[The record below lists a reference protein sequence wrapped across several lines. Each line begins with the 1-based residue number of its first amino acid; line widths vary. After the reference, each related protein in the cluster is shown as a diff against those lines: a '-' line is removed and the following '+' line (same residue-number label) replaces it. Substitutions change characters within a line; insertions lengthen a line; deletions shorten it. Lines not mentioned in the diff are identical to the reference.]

1 MKNELEPPI
10 FSLTTFPP
18 RRLSSKH
25 LPPSVG
31 MVSKFFCWYQKHW
44 DDVHRVILLANSCIS
59 SFSSVLVRNSAI
71 SSADWSEHCWLFSC
85 SLTHRLV
92 TVKYMV
98 LWWLFLFKTCV
109 NSDQVSPQT
118 WSKIQKASVY
128 TGNRLR
134 PWLIL
139 RRHLTISER
148 ALVQTK
154 KLNGVFGVVSV
165 THRSE
170 AECWWLTQV
179 ALKVYNRSYACKC
192 FPNVPLFVR
201 KMPWG
206 QRNK

>member
-85 SLTHRLV
+85 SLTHQLV

-118 WSKIQKASVY
+118 WSKIQTASVY

-139 RRHLTISER
+139 RRHLTISGFGSDKKIKRRFRSGFCNASEWSGV
-148 ALVQTK
+148 LVAYPSCVKSLQ
-154 KLNGVFGVVSV
+154 SI
-165 THRSE
+165 
-170 AECWWLTQV
+170 
-179 ALKVYNRSYACKC
+179 
-192 FPNVPLFVR
+192 VR
-201 KMPWG
+201 V
-206 QRNK
+206 